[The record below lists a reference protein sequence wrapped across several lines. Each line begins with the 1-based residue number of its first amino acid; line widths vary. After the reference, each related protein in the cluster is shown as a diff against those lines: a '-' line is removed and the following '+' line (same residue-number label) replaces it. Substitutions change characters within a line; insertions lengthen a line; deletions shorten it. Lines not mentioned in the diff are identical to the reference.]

1 MVVISDDN
9 KQRIKAT
16 LSFIL
21 ESYKVL
27 MASLLVV
34 FVPQRCDAEVLHEQ
48 NMTVYE
54 NTECSLR
61 DNFFDLDR
69 FNLGVLIF
77 NFLTLGSFVALYV
90 IEYIRENWCIEYLD
104 VDINKPNNN
113 LSKEIEKYPELKDK
127 LIVKN
132 SDYYKSLITVI
143 IMSITN
149 FVISA
154 IVVYEYYLDYKTLTV
169 LLTNILLLVDKIAS
183 CYSISK
189 TSLMEKLPYSAYMKT
204 PVIFNTIDIDY
215 KKANSEISEES
226 YNEEVKE
233 IENPD
238 DISNIDES
246 ENTKNNDYKEDMT
259 ENNTEKEKVQK
270 MTSLSISEV
279 NVETQ

>member
-1 MVVISDDN
+1 MFELSDDS
-9 KQRIKAT
+9 KQKIKAT
-16 LSFIL
+16 LSFVL

-34 FVPQRCDAEVLHEQ
+34 FVPQRCEMQVVNEQ
-48 NMTVYE
+48 NATIVE
-54 NTECSLR
+54 NTECSLSE
-61 DNFFDLDR
+61 NFYGLDK

-90 IEYIRENWCIEYLD
+90 IEYIREHWCIDYLD
-104 VDINKPNNN
+104 IDITKANNN
-113 LSKEIEKYPELKDK
+113 LSKEIEKFPELKEK

-183 CYSISK
+183 CYTISK

-204 PVIFNTIDIDY
+204 PVIFNTIDADY
-215 KKANSEISEES
+215 KKANSVVSDET
-226 YNEEVKE
+226 YGDEVKE
-233 IENPD
+233 IENED
-238 DISNIDES
+238 DISNIDET
-246 ENTKNNDYKEDMT
+246 ENTKQNDYNEDNSET
-259 ENNTEKEKVQK
+259 IKNDDDNKNGI
-270 MTSLSISEV
+270 TSLSDV
-279 NVETQ
+279 NIETA